1 MTGPDSAVQ
10 AASPPG
16 TAVPPAAPYARP
28 DGRAWFVLAILCFVY
43 VLNFLDRQI
52 ISILAKPIQDE
63 LGITDGQLGRITG
76 LYFALVYCI
85 LGIPVAWIADR
96 TNRVKVLSVA
106 CAIWS
111 AATLF
116 CGLARSYPQL
126 VVGRLAVGVGEA
138 GGVPPSY
145 AIISDYFPPGRRGT
159 ALALFNFGPP
169 IGMALGVAFG
179 ASMAAAFDWRIAF
192 ISLGVVGITT
202 AAFVYFFVPEPEK
215 GRLDTP
221 AQVSPASSPEPS
233 AGKIPSPGSGFWSTM
248 RMFFTRPVLI
258 LTALASG
265 AIQFVTYATLNFTT
279 LFLMREKGMTLQELA
294 LYYSILLGVGVAA
307 GMYVSGWL
315 VDRFGQRSKVAYALV
330 PAIGLAAAIP
340 FFLGFVWAPGW
351 PLALLFLIGPTFF
364 NYFYLSPAVTLVQ
377 EEVRPDQRVLA
388 GALLLLIMNLIG
400 LGLGPTYLGMASDM
414 FRAANPENSLQL
426 AFYTLT
432 PFYGVAVLLFLWLA
446 HAIRKEE
453 AEREKS

>member
-1 MTGPDSAVQ
+1 MSAPE
-10 AASPPG
+10 SPAPAMSSHSG
-16 TAVPPAAPYARP
+16 AVTPPAAQHARP

-96 TNRVKVLSVA
+96 SNRVKVLSAA

-116 CGLARSYPQL
+116 CGMARNYPQL
-126 VVGRLAVGVGEA
+126 VAGRLAVGVGEA

-179 ASMAAAFDWRIAF
+179 ASIAAAFDWRTAF
-192 ISLGVVGITT
+192 ISLGAVGLVT
-202 AAFVYFFVPEPEK
+202 AAFVWFFVPEPKK
-215 GRLDTP
+215 GGLDAP
-221 AQVSPASSPEPS
+221 AQPLPEATGPT
-233 AGKIPSPGSGFWSTM
+233 PGFWSTM
-248 RMFFTRPVLI
+248 RMFFTRPVLL

-279 LFLMREKGMTLQELA
+279 LFLMREKDMTLQELA
-294 LYYSILLGVGVAA
+294 LYYSVLLGAGIAA
-307 GMYVSGWL
+307 GMFVSGWL
-315 VDRFGQRSKVAYALV
+315 VDRFGQKSKVAYAIV
-330 PAIGLAAAIP
+330 PAIGLAAAVP
-340 FFLGFVWAPGW
+340 FFLGFVWAPTW

-377 EEVRPDQRVLA
+377 EEVRPQERVLA

-400 LGLGPTYLGMASDM
+400 LGFGPTWLGMMSEW
-414 FRAANPENSLQL
+414 FGKTNPENSLQL

-432 PFYGVAVLLFLWLA
+432 PFYGLAVVLFIWLA

-453 AEREKS
+453 ARRAV